1 MPDFRQNP
9 RALNH
14 RKAQP
19 APFVPQA
26 GPFAWLT
33 PEEAANRLRVSLR
46 TFKEWPVPAH
56 ELPGT
61 GAKGQP
67 IKRYRTVDVD
77 AWAAQYFA
85 DAAVQK
91 VG

>member
-1 MPDFRQNP
+1 MPDFRQNR
-9 RALNH
+9 RALNAK
-14 RKAQP
+14 RSQP
-19 APFVPQA
+19 VPIQTS

-46 TFKEWPVPAH
+46 TFKEWDIPAH

-61 GAKGQP
+61 GKAGQP
-67 IKRYRTVDVD
+67 IKRYTTLDVD
-77 AWAAQYFA
+77 TWAAQYLA
-85 DAAVQK
+85 NGRLQK